1 MNTWIKEAVFYHI
14 YPIGFCGAPQFN
26 NNGEPIN
33 RIKKVIDWIP
43 HLKSLSINAIYFGP
57 IFESSEHGYDT
68 KDYLEI
74 DRRLGTK
81 EDFKEVCKVL
91 HENDIKIV
99 LDGVF
104 NHVGREFWAFKDVQK
119 NGQKS
124 KYCGW
129 FQNLNFGG
137 KSPMGDDF
145 WYEGWHGHYNLVKL
159 NINNPEVIEHLLN
172 AVDSWIDE
180 YDIDGLRLDAADYMD
195 KQFFKKLK
203 SYCINKKENF
213 WLMGEVIHGDY
224 NQWANNEM
232 LDSVTNYECYKGIYS
247 SHNEKNYFEIAYS
260 LNRQFGQGGIYKN
273 LSLYNFVDNHDVN
286 RMGSTLKKKEY
297 LYNVYTLLL
306 TIPGVPSI
314 YYGSEWGI
322 EGIHKND
329 SDAELR
335 PCLDLD
341 NIDGEYEGLASHIG
355 KVSEIRKS
363 LKALMYGD
371 FNQVVTKNEQ
381 FIYKRVYNEETV
393 YIALNL
399 SDKDTI
405 LEFYLKSNNVL
416 VDRLNNKGVIK
427 ANNNTIRLTIPA
439 YGGCVLEE
447 IEESLV

>member
-1 MNTWIKEAVFYHI
+1 MNTWINEAVFYHI
-14 YPIGFCGAPQFN
+14 YPLGFCGAPQFN
-26 NNGEPIN
+26 DNGETVN

-43 HLKSLSINAIYFGP
+43 HLKNLSINAIYFGP

-74 DRRLGTK
+74 DRRLGTE
-81 EDFKEVCKVL
+81 EDFKKVCKVL

-104 NHVGREFWAFKDVQK
+104 NHVGREFWAFKDIQK
-119 NGQKS
+119 NGQSS
-124 KYCGW
+124 KYCSW

-137 KSPMGDDF
+137 NNSPMGDDF

-159 NINNPEVIEHLLN
+159 NINNPEVIEHLLS
-172 AVDSWIDE
+172 AVGNWIDE

-195 KQFFKKLK
+195 RQFFKKLK

-224 NQWANNEM
+224 NQWANSEM

-297 LYNVYTLLL
+297 LFNVYTLLL

-329 SDAELR
+329 SDSELR
-335 PCLDLD
+335 PCLNLE
-341 NIDGEYEGLASHIG
+341 NIEGEYELLASHIG
-355 KVSEIRKS
+355 KLCEIRRS
-363 LKALMYGD
+363 IKALIYGE

-381 FIYKRVYNEETV
+381 LIYKRVYNEETV

-399 SDKDTI
+399 AEQDSI
-405 LEFYLKSNNVL
+405 LEFYLKINKVL
-416 VDRLNNKGVIK
+416 VDRLNNNEIIKG
-427 ANNNTIRLTIPA
+427 NNNTIRLNIPA
-439 YGGCVLEE
+439 YCGCVLEE
-447 IEESLV
+447 IEE

>member
-1 MNTWIKEAVFYHI
+1 MNNWINEAVFYHI
-14 YPIGFCGAPQFN
+14 YPLGFCGAPQFN
-26 NNGEPIN
+26 DNGETVN

-43 HLKSLSINAIYFGP
+43 HLKDLSINAIYFGP

-91 HENDIKIV
+91 HDNDIKIV

-124 KYCGW
+124 KYCSW

-137 KSPMGDDF
+137 SSPMGDSF

-172 AVDSWIDE
+172 AVGNWIDE
-180 YDIDGLRLDAADYMD
+180 YDIDGVRLDAADYMD
-195 KQFFKKLK
+195 KSFFKVLK
-203 SYCINKKENF
+203 SYCTKKKENF
-213 WLMGEVIHGDY
+213 WLMGEVIGGDY
-224 NQWANNEM
+224 NQWANKGM

-247 SHNEKNYFEIAYS
+247 SHNEKNYFEIAHS
-260 LNRQFGQGGIYKN
+260 LNREFGQGGIYKN
-273 LSLYNFVDNHDVN
+273 LALYNFVDNHDVN

-322 EGIHKND
+322 EGIHRND

-335 PCLDLD
+335 PCLDLE
-341 NIDGEYEGLASHIG
+341 NIEGEYEGLASHIG
-355 KVSEIRKS
+355 KLCEIRRS

-381 FIYKRVYNEETV
+381 LIYKRVYNDETV

-399 SDKDTI
+399 ADQPSNLD
-405 LEFYLKSNNVL
+405 FYISNNKV
-416 VDRLNNKGVIK
+416 VIDKLNNNEIIK
-427 ANNNTIRLTIPA
+427 PNNNTIKLNIPA
-439 YGGCVLEE
+439 YSGCVLEE
-447 IEESLV
+447 IEE